1 MCLLVMVAGG
11 LSGAA
16 PAVAPA
22 ASLRE
27 CRRIGPFNTVF

>member
-1 MCLLVMVAGG
+1 MPPPERPEKPLLHGR

-22 ASLRE
+22 CHANRAPEL
-27 CRRIGPFNTVF
+27 